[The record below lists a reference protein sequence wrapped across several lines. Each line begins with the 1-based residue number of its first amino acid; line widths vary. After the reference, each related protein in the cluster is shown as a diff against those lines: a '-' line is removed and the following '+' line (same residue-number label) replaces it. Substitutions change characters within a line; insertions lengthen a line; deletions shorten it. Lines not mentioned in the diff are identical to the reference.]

1 MQTALLYCA
10 SVGAAA
16 VAPAERIVV
25 VPEVTALIVQTPT
38 PMLRTGLAV
47 PTGKATE
54 AVVGILKAI
63 AVALF
68 IISRTWY
75 WSAETAV

>member
-1 MQTALLYCA
+1 LYCA

-16 VAPAERIVV
+16 VAPADKTVV
-25 VPEVTALIVQTPT
+25 VPEVTAEIVHAPT
-38 PMLRTGLAV
+38 PLLRRVITV

-54 AVVGILKAI
+54 ALVGILKAI

-68 IISRTWY
+68 IGTK
-75 WSAETAV
+75 V

>member
-1 MQTALLYCA
+1 M
-10 SVGAAA
+10 VGAAA

-25 VPEVTALIVQTPT
+25 VPEVTALIVQVPA
-38 PMLRTGLAV
+38 PIFRTVIAV

-54 AVVGILKAI
+54 ALVGILKAI

-68 IISRTWY
+68 IISRAWY
-75 WSAETAV
+75 